1 MDEHGNIIMP
11 TDTANV
17 WMSEPELVGLF
28 GVIAPTVR
36 AGIRAVYKSGVLKE
50 YDTKRCLR
58 LENGYG
64 LDVYSFEMLVAL
76 AFRIVSC
83 GAERLRNA
91 LLKRMYRQKRKYV
104 CSCHHSGVRIAVS
117 TYPYTKHVRL
127 FPSEDTPLF

>member
-50 YDTKRCLR
+50 YDTKRYLR

-64 LDVYSFEMLVAL
+64 LDVYSFEMVVAL
-76 AFRIVSC
+76 AFRIGSC

-91 LLKRMYRQKRKYV
+91 LLKRMYRRKEKI
-104 CSCHHSGVRIAVS
+104 CLFLPSSGDA
-117 TYPYTKHVRL
+117 YCC
-127 FPSEDTPLF
+127 

>member
-1 MDEHGNIIMP
+1 MYG
-11 TDTANV
+11 
-17 WMSEPELVGLF
+17 PELVGLF

-91 LLKRMYRQKRKYV
+91 LLKRMYRQKEKI
-104 CSCHHSGVRIAVS
+104 C
-117 TYPYTKHVRL
+117 L
-127 FPSEDTPLF
+127 FLPSFGGAYCC

>member
-17 WMSEPELVGLF
+17 WMSEPELGGLF
-28 GVIAPTVR
+28 GVFGPTVR

-50 YDTKRCLR
+50 YDTKRYLR

-64 LDVYSFEMLVAL
+64 LDVYSFAMVVAL
-76 AFRIVSC
+76 AFRIGSC

-91 LLKRMYRQKRKYV
+91 LLKRMYRRKEKI
-104 CSCHHSGVRIAVS
+104 CLFLPSSGDA
-117 TYPYTKHVRL
+117 YCC
-127 FPSEDTPLF
+127 

>member
-1 MDEHGNIIMP
+1 MKEERNIIMP

-50 YDTKRCLR
+50 YDTKRYLR

-64 LDVYSFEMLVAL
+64 LDVYSFAMVVAL
-76 AFRIVSC
+76 AFRIGSC
-83 GAERLRNA
+83 GAERLHNA
-91 LLKRMYRQKRKYV
+91 LLKRMYRRKEKI
-104 CSCHHSGVRIAVS
+104 CLFLPSSGDA
-117 TYPYTKHVRL
+117 YCC
-127 FPSEDTPLF
+127 

>member
-28 GVIAPTVR
+28 GVIAPTSPCR
-36 AGIRAVYKSGVLKE
+36 NRAVYKSGVLKE
-50 YDTKRCLR
+50 YDTKRYLR

-64 LDVYSFEMLVAL
+64 LDVYSFAMVVAL
-76 AFRIVSC
+76 AFRIGSC

-91 LLKRMYRQKRKYV
+91 LLKRMYRRKEKI
-104 CSCHHSGVRIAVS
+104 CLFLPSSGDA
-117 TYPYTKHVRL
+117 YCC
-127 FPSEDTPLF
+127 

>member
-1 MDEHGNIIMP
+1 MKEERNIITMDEHGSITVP

-28 GVIAPTVR
+28 GVTAPTVR
-36 AGIRAVYKSGVLKE
+36 AGIRVVYKSGVLKE
-50 YDTKRCLR
+50 CDTKRYLR

-64 LDVYSFEMLVAL
+64 LDVYSLEMVAAL

-91 LLKRMYRQKRKYV
+91 LLKRMYRRKEKDEYFLTLHIGKSV
-104 CSCHHSGVRIAVS
+104 VM
-117 TYPYTKHVRL
+117 
-127 FPSEDTPLF
+127 PS

>member
-36 AGIRAVYKSGVLKE
+36 AGIRAVYKGGVLKKC
-50 YDTKRCLR
+50 DTKRYLR

-64 LDVYSFEMLVAL
+64 LDVYSFEMVVAL
-76 AFRIVSC
+76 AFRIGSC

-91 LLKRMYRQKRKYV
+91 LLNRMYRRKEKDEYFL
-104 CSCHHSGVRIAVS
+104 
-117 TYPYTKHVRL
+117 TLHVGKSVVM
-127 FPSEDTPLF
+127 PS